1 MLKKEKMFKNDSSQ
15 PNARDFEGGGK
26 ITGDDKFLTLLLF
39 IVLERLVSLMFFHHK
54 KIKWQNKNIS

>member
-1 MLKKEKMFKNDSSQ
+1 MV
-15 PNARDFEGGGK
+15 DFEGGGK

-54 KIKWQNKNIS
+54 KIK